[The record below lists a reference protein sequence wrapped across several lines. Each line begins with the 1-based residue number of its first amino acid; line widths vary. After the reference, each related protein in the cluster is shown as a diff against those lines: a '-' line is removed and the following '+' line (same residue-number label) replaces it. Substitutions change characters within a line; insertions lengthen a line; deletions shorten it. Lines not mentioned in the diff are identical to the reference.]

1 MRYELT
7 DYEWT
12 TIKPMLPNKPR
23 GVRRVND
30 RRVLNGIFWVLRSGA
45 PWRDF
50 TPPVVQQDYTYL
62 VPAGSSIKS
71 AADADK
77 PGVRIAVVRNHLSTL
92 ALSRRIEARRFSLRR
107 GPRLYFRPATHWT
120 CGRNGISPPNTS
132 KLSTKVARLTR
143 AGGPLRGEHPIDG
156 GSKKPSWMARLFQR
170 VP

>member
-12 TIKPMLPNKPR
+12 AIKPMLPNKPR
-23 GVRRVND
+23 GVPRVND

-71 AADADK
+71 AADADQ
-77 PGVRIAVVRNHLSTL
+77 PGVRIAVVRSHLSTL
-92 ALSRRIEARRFSLRR
+92 ALSHVLKRADLVCAEVPDFTL
-107 GPRLYFRPATHWT
+107 PT
-120 CGRNGISPPNTS
+120 CYALDMRT
-132 KLSTKVARLTR
+132 
-143 AGGPLRGEHPIDG
+143 
-156 GSKKPSWMARLFQR
+156 
-170 VP
+170 